1 MPSTRLERCSLLAP
15 APAAPWILP
24 WALVHGPSRTLVHPL
39 VHPVLRRVLH
49 AITIPVHHAA
59 CMLHAH
65 PDRPPSHPLLAPA
78 RSALVLH
85 RHRHSTSMSLS
96 MPTSANKA
104 GRMRNAC
111 GMEKTRTRTKHT
123 THTSHTHTRQR
134 KASKLRQGG
143 NEVLLL
149 LPGPV
154 ESVAGPWCIPW
165 DHPRLPPAACCNDFS
180 NASMQHAAP
189 SAGWRHR

>member
-123 THTSHTHTRQR
+123 THTSHTHTHTPTQGKQVAARWQR
-134 KASKLRQGG
+134 G
-143 NEVLLL
+143 V
-149 LPGPV
+149 
-154 ESVAGPWCIPW
+154 VAAPWSCGIRRWPLV
-165 DHPRLPPAACCNDFS
+165 HPLGSSPAAPCC
-180 NASMQHAAP
+180 MLQ
-189 SAGWRHR
+189 